1 MFCCPF
7 FYLNHIQ
14 GVVIM
19 AKVKS
24 KVNLVEIDGA
34 AAASMAQVAQQFLG
48 QPVAVLCARY
58 NYRGILSHVGEDCLV
73 LAQARAVE
81 TSGASSQETPNTED
95 PIGSSVIIS
104 LGAVE
109 IIYQPRWCFA
119 PLDA

>member
-1 MFCCPF
+1 
-7 FYLNHIQ
+7 
-14 GVVIM
+14 M

-24 KVNLVEIDGA
+24 KVSLVEIDGA

-58 NYRGILSHVGEDCLV
+58 NYRGILSHVGEDCLRSRRRV
-73 LAQARAVE
+73 RLKPLALLARRP
-81 TSGASSQETPNTED
+81 PNTED